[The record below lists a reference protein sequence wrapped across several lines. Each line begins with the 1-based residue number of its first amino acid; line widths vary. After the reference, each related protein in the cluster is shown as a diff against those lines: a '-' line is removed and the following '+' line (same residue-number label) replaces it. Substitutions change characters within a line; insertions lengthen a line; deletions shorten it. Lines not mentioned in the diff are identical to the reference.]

1 MKDYDIKGRLNIMYI
16 DTRTKETMQQSL
28 YELFNVSN
36 VQLDDLFLKAGTLSM
51 TDHYMD
57 TRKFNTF
64 INEFIEAE
72 MYDKSIEY
80 LLFFHL
86 GRRLNSAGNSVEG
99 KNLFE
104 LLSSENELSIFLRSH
119 GVTFRINKQHLNLF
133 YKGKMISLDDTS
145 REYVPYLRWRLGYNV
160 NRIDYC
166 FNGFML
172 KDQLVRNDYARSLF
186 HAPEFIRVLAD
197 FLNERDIITD
207 YVEKSKYY
215 CFEYLVPIGK
225 VFFDDEENL
234 TEEEKQKYLLNRV
247 LSRLFK
253 YFSEGNNFFDHDNPI
268 LRLDDTDEMQ
278 AEFFIKKEELTWE
291 MLC

>member
-1 MKDYDIKGRLNIMYI
+1 MYI

-28 YELFNVSN
+28 YELFDVSII
-36 VQLDDLFLKAGTLSM
+36 QLKDLFLKAGTLSM
-51 TDHYMD
+51 SESYMD
-57 TRKFNTF
+57 IEKFNSV

-72 MYDKSIEY
+72 MSGRSIEH

-86 GRRLNSAGNSVEG
+86 GRRLYSAENSVEG

-104 LLSSENELSIFLRSH
+104 LLSSESELSIFLKSH
-119 GVTFRINKQHLNLF
+119 GVTFQVNEQHLHLF
-133 YKGKMISLDDTS
+133 YKEKMISLDDTS
-145 REYVPYLRWRLGYNV
+145 REYVPYLSWRLGYNV
-160 NRIDYC
+160 KRIDYC

-186 HAPEFIRVLAD
+186 YAPEFIRVLAD
-197 FLNERDIITD
+197 FLNERDIIED

-215 CFEYLVPIGK
+215 CFEYLAPIEK
-225 VFFDDEENL
+225 VFFDDDENL
-234 TEEEKQKYLLNRV
+234 TKEEKEKHLLNQV

-253 YFSEGNNFFDHDNPI
+253 YFSGDNNLFDLDNPI

-278 AEFFIKKEELTWE
+278 AKYFIKRKELTWE
-291 MLC
+291 MLR